1 MSEFTIEHS
10 RTEPIVIV
18 TERETYNPIEQMD
31 LLIDAILA
39 EVEHFDRPGY
49 AIIVQKAKYN
59 IDEVILGA
67 QNIRVKG
74 EKLRTHPKYRG
85 SLFVSPYLFNKM
97 ALDGM
102 SSDAFGKLF
111 YQVFDTV
118 EEALNFARSTL

>member
-31 LLIDAILA
+31 LMIDAIVA
-39 EVEHFDRPGY
+39 EVERFDRPGY
-49 AIIVQKAKYN
+49 AIVVQKAKYN
-59 IDEVILGA
+59 MDEMIQGA

-74 EKLRTHPKYRG
+74 ERLRNHPKYRG
-85 SLFVSPYLFNKM
+85 TLFVSPYLFNKM
-97 ALDGM
+97 ALEGL
-102 SSDAFGKLF
+102 SSEAFGKLF